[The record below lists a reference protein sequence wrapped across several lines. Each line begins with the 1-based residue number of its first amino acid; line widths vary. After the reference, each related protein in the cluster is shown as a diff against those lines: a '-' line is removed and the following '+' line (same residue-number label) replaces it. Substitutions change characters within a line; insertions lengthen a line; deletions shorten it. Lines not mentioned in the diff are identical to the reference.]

1 MTGVTRPSHSP
12 LHQYGQALTEY
23 VAVCAALA
31 FALGIGMSDEH
42 SVLRQ
47 LLEALRTAYRNTSY
61 AISFP
66 I

>member
-1 MTGVTRPSHSP
+1 MNGVPRPTHTP
-12 LHQYGQALTEY
+12 PRQCGQALTEY
-23 VAVCAALA
+23 VVVCAALA
-31 FALGIGMSDEH
+31 FALGIGLSDEQ
-42 SVLRQ
+42 SVLWQ